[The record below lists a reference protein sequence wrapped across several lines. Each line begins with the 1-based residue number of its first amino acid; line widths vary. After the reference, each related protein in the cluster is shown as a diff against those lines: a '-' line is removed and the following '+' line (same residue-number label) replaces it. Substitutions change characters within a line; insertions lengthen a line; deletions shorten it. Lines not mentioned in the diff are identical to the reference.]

1 VNFSRTPRDHLQRL
15 GDILAQ
21 LAQALAAAAQAGG
34 RCRLDDPLARQ
45 MLRERFARRPLAR
58 ERRHGRRLGGGPL
71 GGELVLGG
79 RRFQLLQLQ
88 FQLIDEARGALRA
101 LAEALAVELLDL
113 ELQMRDQCLVGRQL
127 RPGGGGLRL
136 CHDQRRFERI
146 DIVGKGI
153 RRQHGD
159 AD

>member
-45 MLRERFARRPLAR
+45 MLREWFARRPLAR

-113 ELQMRDQCLVGRQL
+113 ELQMRD
-127 RPGGGGLRL
+127 
-136 CHDQRRFERI
+136 
-146 DIVGKGI
+146 
-153 RRQHGD
+153 
-159 AD
+159 